1 MTVQTGGKDT
11 KTGRYWY
18 GYLILTFTFGA
29 DSIKI

>member
-1 MTVQTGGKDT
+1 MILQTGGKDT

-18 GYLILTFTFGA
+18 GCYGLTFTFGA

>member
-1 MTVQTGGKDT
+1 MTIQTGGKDT

-18 GYLILTFTFGA
+18 DELTLTFTFGA